1 MVIELHKGTG
11 LIGNLIKWQTRG
23 VYSHASIMIDS
34 DLSFE
39 SKEFKGVGFSSR
51 KNKNIDYY
59 LIQLSLSQQLKAVEF
74 IDKVNG
80 AKYDYK
86 MVFRFM
92 TRLNESNN
100 TKNKYFCSELVFCL
114 LKFCGINLFNNT
126 EGWQV
131 SPHLLSRSIKLEKL
145 NEKYIKE
152 NPYSWNNIAYGKL
165 LNLSKRIK

>member
-1 MVIELHKGTG
+1 
-11 LIGNLIKWQTRG
+11 
-23 VYSHASIMIDS
+23 
-34 DLSFE
+34 
-39 SKEFKGVGFSSR
+39 
-51 KNKNIDYY
+51 
-59 LIQLSLSQQLKAVEF
+59 
-74 IDKVNG
+74 
-80 AKYDYK
+80 

-131 SPHLLSRSIKLEKL
+131 SPHLLSRSIKLKKL
-145 NEKYIKE
+145 NEKY
-152 NPYSWNNIAYGKL
+152 IAYGKL